1 MPDRAQYLARSLA
14 SLTKGGRQNRRSSPL
29 ATDRTLQLLLTD
41 LVAARIAV
49 GMTQEDVAARMRTTK
64 SVISR
69 LENCARTRPTLR
81 TVDNYA
87 RAVGA
92 QVEIRVRTRR

>member
-1 MPDRAQYLARSLA
+1 MPDRAQYLARNLA
-14 SLTKGGRQNRRSSPL
+14 CLTKGERQNRRSSQV

-41 LVAARIAV
+41 LVTARTAV
-49 GMTQEDVAARMRTTK
+49 GMTQEEVAARMRTTK

-69 LENCARTRPTLR
+69 LENGARTCPTLR
-81 TVDNYA
+81 TIENYA